1 MNAHCERFNRTLQD
15 ELVDDNLYDLE
26 DTDEFNDKMSDYLF
40 WYNAKRPHYALGQ
53 ISPIE
58 YIKMNEETYREKCN
72 MLWTHTDLFFCAS
85 IAIDILKKLCN
96 KYSFLS
102 LN

>member
-1 MNAHCERFNRTLQD
+1 VGNHWHTYPKTPKMNAHCERFNRTLQD

-72 MLWTHTDLFFCAS
+72 MLWTHTPS
-85 IAIDILKKLCN
+85 HGH
-96 KYSFLS
+96 
-102 LN
+102 LNLL

>member
-15 ELVDDNLYDLE
+15 ELLDDNLYDLE

-40 WYNAKRPHYALGQ
+40 WYNAKQPHYALGQ

-58 YIKMNEETYREKCN
+58 SIKINEEKYRGKCN
-72 MLWTHTDLFFCAS
+72 MLWTYTV
-85 IAIDILKKLCN
+85 
-96 KYSFLS
+96 Y
-102 LN
+102 